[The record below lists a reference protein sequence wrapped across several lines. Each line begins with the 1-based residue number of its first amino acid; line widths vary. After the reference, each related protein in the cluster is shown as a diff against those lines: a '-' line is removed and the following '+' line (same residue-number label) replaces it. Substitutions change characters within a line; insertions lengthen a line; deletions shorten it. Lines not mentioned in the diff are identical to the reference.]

1 MKQIIQSARSGK
13 LEVKNVPAPRADK
26 GEILVRT
33 HASLISAGT
42 ERMVVNF
49 AKKSLISKAKAR
61 PDLVTKV
68 LNKAKNDGIKPT
80 ISAVMAKLDS
90 PIPLGYSAAG
100 TIISVG
106 PELEGS
112 FQVGQR
118 VAMAG
123 AGIANHSEINAVPA
137 NLAVPIPRGVTDD
150 EAAFG
155 TMGAIALHA
164 IRNLDSKLG
173 EVVAIFGAGII
184 GQIATQLLSL
194 SGVRVI
200 VLDYDETRL
209 DLAQKLGAEKCYNLE
224 AGDINTNIINLTK
237 GIGCDGILIAAA
249 TDSNEPFTIAA
260 DIARDRARVC
270 LVGMSGTAFP
280 YAEFMKKEL
289 SIIVSRSYGP
299 GRYDQDYEER
309 GIKYPIGFIRWTETE
324 NLAEI
329 MRLLSPSS
337 KNRLN
342 LSPLITHHFNINQAD
357 DAYTMII
364 KKAVPHLAVILH
376 YPETIDQIPTKIIP
390 SKKFSNGC
398 VLGVIGAGNFARSI
412 LLPELKKISNISL
425 NTIVTKSGASANF
438 AQNNF
443 GFETAATNEAAIMD
457 NKEINAVLIA
467 TRHDSHAEL
476 TIRALSK
483 GKAVLVEKPL
493 GLTKEEL
500 SSVKEARENS
510 NSFIQVGFNR
520 RFAPLTKK
528 ICDILRELEG
538 PRFMVFRINAG
549 NSPPD
554 NWIHNPEEGGGRIIG
569 EMCHFIDLARHF
581 SNSKLTTIQASS
593 ARNSFK
599 TSDDITANLQF
610 ENGSLATIAYTS
622 LGDPGFPKERYEI
635 FTGRNVIVLD
645 NFKNLSVTANGSTKN
660 YSSRNQDKGFR
671 DELIAFR
678 DTVAK
683 GGPGI
688 IDENEFFETSYG
700 TLAILESLQTGL
712 TIKL

>member
-137 NLAVPIPRGVTDD
+137 NLAVPIPHGVTDD

-209 DLAQKLGAEKCYNLE
+209 DLAQKLGAEKCYNLA

-357 DAYTMII
+357 DAYKMII

-376 YPETIDQIPTKIIP
+376 YPETIDQIPTKISP
-390 SKKFSNGC
+390 SKIISNGC
-398 VLGVIGAGNFARSI
+398 VLGVIGAGNFARST

-645 NFKNLSVTANGSTKN
+645 NFRNLSVTANGSTKN

>member
-13 LEVKNVPAPRADK
+13 LEVKNVPAPRANK

-357 DAYTMII
+357 DAYKMII

-376 YPETIDQIPTKIIP
+376 YPETIDQIPTKISP
-390 SKKFSNGC
+390 SKIISNGC
-398 VLGVIGAGNFARSI
+398 VLGVIGAGNFARST

-645 NFKNLSVTANGSTKN
+645 DFKNLSVTANGSTKN

>member
-49 AKKSLISKAKAR
+49 AKKSLVSKAKAR

-137 NLAVPIPRGVTDD
+137 NLAVPIPHDVTDD

-357 DAYTMII
+357 DAYKMII

-376 YPETIDQIPTKIIP
+376 YPETIDQIPTKISP
-390 SKKFSNGC
+390 SKIISNGC
-398 VLGVIGAGNFARSI
+398 VLGVIGAGNFARST

-554 NWIHNPEEGGGRIIG
+554 NWIHNPKEGGGRIIG

-593 ARNSFK
+593 ARNSIK

-660 YSSRNQDKGFR
+660 YTSRNQDKGFR

>member
-137 NLAVPIPRGVTDD
+137 NLAVPIPHGVTDD

-357 DAYTMII
+357 DAYKMII

-376 YPETIDQIPTKIIP
+376 YPETIDQIPTKISP
-390 SKKFSNGC
+390 SKIISNGC
-398 VLGVIGAGNFARSI
+398 VLGVIGAGNFARST

-593 ARNSFK
+593 ARNSIK

-660 YSSRNQDKGFR
+660 YTSRNQDKGFR

>member
-49 AKKSLISKAKAR
+49 AKKSLVSKAKAR

-376 YPETIDQIPTKIIP
+376 YPETIDQIPTKISP
-390 SKKFSNGC
+390 SKIISNGC
-398 VLGVIGAGNFARSI
+398 VLGVIGAGNFARST

-593 ARNSFK
+593 ARNSIK

-635 FTGRNVIVLD
+635 FTGGNVIVLD

>member
-61 PDLVTKV
+61 PDLVAKV

-137 NLAVPIPRGVTDD
+137 NLAVPIPHGVTDD

-357 DAYTMII
+357 DAYKMII

-376 YPETIDQIPTKIIP
+376 YPETIDQIPTKISP
-390 SKKFSNGC
+390 SKIISNGC
-398 VLGVIGAGNFARSI
+398 VLGVIGAGNFARST

-645 NFKNLSVTANGSTKN
+645 NFRNLSVTANGSTKN
-660 YSSRNQDKGFR
+660 YSSRDQNKGYR
-671 DELIAFR
+671 DELIAFS
-678 DTVAK
+678 DTVTK